1 VIRHKTVFV
10 IGAGGSCAYDF
21 PSGQQLL
28 SDAKVSR
35 TKDIQKE
42 TRNFYPDSRVEVFR
56 AALADSQSDSIDSLL
71 EYRDDCEHLGR
82 LYIAAR
88 ILRAEHAS
96 SLVTNKPLGWLGY
109 LFQRMDDGC
118 TSIAD
123 FEQNP
128 VTFVTYNYDRVIEA
142 KISGGLRARY
152 LTRESNADERIRQ
165 FWAGRPVIHLHGSL
179 GPLGLV
185 PFGAVQ
191 GNHVIDDAIANMV
204 ERASGDIKIV
214 HQADGATDEFKRARA
229 ALSEAERV
237 VFLGFSFGRANVDRL
252 DFGCIARS
260 ATTFCSRYGMT
271 QAEVNVQIIEPFRK
285 ADRPAPQPTP
295 EIGDDCLATLRRYVD
310 QLVSRY

>member
-1 VIRHKTVFV
+1 MIRHKTVFI
-10 IGAGGSCAYDF
+10 IGAGGSCAYGF

-28 SDAKVSR
+28 IDAKVSR

-42 TRNFYPDSRVEVFR
+42 TRNYYPDSRVDAFR

-82 LYIAAR
+82 LYIASK

-128 VTFVTYNYDRVIEA
+128 ITFVTYNYDRLIEA

-152 LTRESNADERIRQ
+152 LTREQNAEERIQQ
-165 FWAGRPVIHLHGSL
+165 FWAKRPVIHLHGSV
-179 GPLGLV
+179 GPLRLV

-191 GNHVIDDAIANMV
+191 GNQVVDDAIASMV

-214 HQADGATDEFKRARA
+214 HQADGATDEFHRARA
-229 ALSEAERV
+229 ALNEAERI

-260 ATTFCSRYGMT
+260 AGSFSSRYGMT
-271 QAEVNVQIIEPFRK
+271 NAEVKVQIAEPFKK
-285 ADRPAPQPTP
+285 ASLPVPEIP
-295 EIGDDCLATLRRYVD
+295 EIGDDCLATLRRYID
-310 QLVSRY
+310 HLVSRY